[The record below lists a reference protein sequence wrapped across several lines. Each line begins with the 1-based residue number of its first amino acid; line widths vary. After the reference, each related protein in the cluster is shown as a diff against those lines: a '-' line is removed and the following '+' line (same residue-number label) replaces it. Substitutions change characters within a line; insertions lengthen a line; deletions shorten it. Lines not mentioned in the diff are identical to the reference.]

1 MNVSWLFNRVGR
13 GERGEGGGGCGEGI
27 GRVGCGCEG
36 GGDGVNLVE
45 GEDSGEGWPLLWC
58 HLARSPAWFIVVP

>member
-1 MNVSWLFNRVGR
+1 MNVPWLVNRVGR
-13 GERGEGGGGCGEGI
+13 RKRVEGGGDCGEGI

-36 GGDGVNLVE
+36 GDGVVVVE
-45 GEDSGEGWPLLWC
+45 GEDSGKGWPPLWC